1 MNLDFNGI
9 TKDTYRLYILHTY
22 TLYIIKDTYRLT
34 LIQANPGSKIWR
46 WHYFQFEIFF
56 IDEIW
61 KSEQLIIKPT
71 LFKFGFMRRKR
82 GRGAVL
88 KKSIKFNYNFVLLGN
103 KSIKYVILAIT
114 NYAINF
120 YIFNII
126 KYFQFFI
133 LS

>member
-9 TKDTYRLYILHTY
+9 T
-22 TLYIIKDTYRLT
+22 KDTYRLT

-46 WHYFQFEIFF
+46 WHYFQFKIFF
-56 IDEIW
+56 IEEIW

-71 LFKFGFMRRKR
+71 PFKLGFMRCKR

-88 KKSIKFNYNFVLLGN
+88 KKSIKFNYNFILLGN

-133 LS
+133 LSWNFLPVSCI